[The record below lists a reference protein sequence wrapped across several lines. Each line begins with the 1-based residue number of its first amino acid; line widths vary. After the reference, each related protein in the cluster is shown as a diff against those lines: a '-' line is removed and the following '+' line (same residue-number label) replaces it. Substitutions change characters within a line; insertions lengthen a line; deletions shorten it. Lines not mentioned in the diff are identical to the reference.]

1 MTRRHSGGGAEVEMK
16 NEKRERQEETVAVHR
31 ADSWTEAVVIRGLLE
46 SAGID
51 SPPLTR
57 TDPYPFSNPP
67 ADFPGAEI
75 LVRESQVED
84 ARQIIAEYLA
94 SGANALPESDEE
106 QGEAPSE
113 ANESRD
119 RKEPQED

>member
-1 MTRRHSGGGAEVEMK
+1 MEESRGSEG
-16 NEKRERQEETVAVHR
+16 ERQEETVVVHR
-31 ADSWTEAVVIRGLLE
+31 ADSWTEAMVIRGLLE

-75 LVRESQVED
+75 LVRESQVEE
-84 ARQIIAEYLA
+84 ARRIISDYLA
-94 SGANALPESDEE
+94 SPPVEQPEEEGENNEE
-106 QGEAPSE
+106 QAE
-113 ANESRD
+113 
-119 RKEPQED
+119 EPKQS

>member
-1 MTRRHSGGGAEVEMK
+1 MAKE
-16 NEKRERQEETVAVHR
+16 NREPQEETVAVHR

-84 ARQIIAEYLA
+84 ARRIIAEYLA
-94 SGANALPESDEE
+94 AAASAPPESNEE
-106 QGEAPSE
+106 EVETPGEPE
-113 ANESRD
+113 RPPEG
-119 RKEPQED
+119 KEPRED

>member
-1 MTRRHSGGGAEVEMK
+1 MSERRGKHGRSGEGRVE
-16 NEKRERQEETVAVHR
+16 EETVAVHR
-31 ADSWTEAVVIRGLLE
+31 ADSWTEAVVLRGLLE

-75 LVRESQVED
+75 LVRESQAEE
-84 ARQIIAEYLA
+84 ARAIIAEYLA
-94 SGANALPESDEE
+94 SAERGEQAEEPDEE
-106 QGEAPSE
+106 EGKGNPATGDGGAS
-113 ANESRD
+113 
-119 RKEPQED
+119 

>member
-1 MTRRHSGGGAEVEMK
+1 MEGRMESRKPEE
-16 NEKRERQEETVAVHR
+16 QEGTVAVHR

-51 SPPLTR
+51 SPSLTH

-84 ARQIIAEYLA
+84 ARQIIREYLE
-94 SGANALPESDEE
+94 SGAPPSLENEEEESE
-106 QGEAPSE
+106 
-113 ANESRD
+113 
-119 RKEPQED
+119 EPQEEMPHED